1 MKELKIVYGKGAY
14 VDYSITIR
22 KDWIKNVVVLD
33 NDLIEVVY
41 NSGRNP
47 YDAKVTITSPEA
59 AKMILEW
66 WNE

>member
-1 MKELKIVYGKGAY
+1 MKELKIVYGKGEY
-14 VDYSITIR
+14 VDYTITIR
-22 KDWIKNVVVLD
+22 KDWIKNVVILD
-33 NDLIEVVY
+33 NDLIEVSY

-47 YDAKVTITSPEA
+47 YDAKVTIANPEA